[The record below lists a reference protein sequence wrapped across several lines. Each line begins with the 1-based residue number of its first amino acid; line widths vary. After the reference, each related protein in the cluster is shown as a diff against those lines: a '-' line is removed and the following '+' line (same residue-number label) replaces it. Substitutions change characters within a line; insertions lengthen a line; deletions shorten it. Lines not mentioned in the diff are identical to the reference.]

1 MSTQPAADPMIRL
14 TVAPTLARYPTEAQW
29 QELEAQLRDALARMP
44 FQTLPE
50 ALVMEPAASV
60 LEAWKERHW
69 LGESARWLP

>member
-1 MSTQPAADPMIRL
+1 MSTPPLADPMIRL
-14 TVAPTLARYPTEAQW
+14 AVAPTLTRYPTEQQW
-29 QELEAQLRDALARMP
+29 QELEVRLREALAQMP
-44 FQTLPE
+44 FQSLPE